1 MSDAELIQGSPEWLQ
16 ARLGHVTA
24 SRFKDV
30 LAKVKN
36 GEAASRR
43 NYRVELAVQRLT
55 GQIAESY
62 TNGAMQWGTQT
73 EPDARDAY
81 AFATDSQVEQC
92 GFLHHPDLEWVGCS
106 VDGLVGEDGGIEIK
120 CPFQSAVHVDTLLGG
135 VPSEHVPQIQGAM
148 WVTGCKWWDFV
159 SFDPR
164 MPTNCQLFIKRVY
177 RDETYIAD
185 LAGAVA
191 QFLDEL
197 NDLTEKLRRYT

>member
-30 LAKVKN
+30 LAKVKS

-135 VPSEHVPQIQGAM
+135 VP
-148 WVTGCKWWDFV
+148 
-159 SFDPR
+159 
-164 MPTNCQLFIKRVY
+164 
-177 RDETYIAD
+177 
-185 LAGAVA
+185 
-191 QFLDEL
+191 
-197 NDLTEKLRRYT
+197 

>member
-30 LAKVKN
+30 LAKVKS

-73 EPDARDAY
+73 EPDAREAY
-81 AFATDSQVEQC
+81 SFATDSQVEQC
-92 GFLHHPDLEWVGCS
+92 GFLHHPDLKWVGCS
-106 VDGLVGEDGGIEIK
+106 VDGLVGDEGGIEVK

-135 VPSEHVPQIQGAM
+135 VPPEHIPQIQGAM
-148 WVTGCKWWDFV
+148 WVTGRKWWDFV

-177 RDETYIAD
+177 RDEPYIQE
-185 LAGAVA
+185 LASAVA

-197 NDLTEKLRRYT
+197 NDLTEKLRRYA